1 MEDDFVGL
9 FDFFKEKEF
18 KIKNIEF
25 IDESHL
31 INIPKTNLKYN
42 DIEIMISSNGEESL
56 KHIKEDYEILM
67 KEGIE
72 KFIKVNFITWLK
84 GNDFK
89 DLDDDKI
96 YDGLKLTDVSYSY
109 KFICDKYSPT
119 NKDDHFGEFKFSFE
133 SSNNYTENLLQAS
146 EFELLIN
153 NGKIYYSG
161 NYDI

>member
-1 MEDDFVGL
+1 MGL

-42 DIEIMISSNGEESL
+42 DIEIIISSNGEESL
-56 KHIKEDYEILM
+56 KHVKEDYEVLM

-133 SSNNYTENLLQAS
+133 SSNKYTENLLQAS

-153 NGKIYYSG
+153 NGKIYYGG